1 MASKTIKFA
10 LSSADTTITFF
21 TKHYFVHSSVLKA
34 NSKLFTK
41 LIEEQDKA
49 HLAAPGS
56 HRYHWV
62 FMVNTFGQW
71 RHGAA
76 FELKVCHSN
85 QTKNKSER
93 YSKHTKHS
101 NKRQNLSLEESRQY
115 KGPEGKRASDME
127 AAFERLLW
135 IFYGEQP
142 YHLKEMIGIGK
153 RNLIAETAEY
163 LQAQEVLLPTLS
175 ADIQKRD
182 ENCRWV
188 RQRLIL
194 IP

>member
-1 MASKTIKFA
+1 
-10 LSSADTTITFF
+10 
-21 TKHYFVHSSVLKA
+21 
-34 NSKLFTK
+34 
-41 LIEEQDKA
+41 
-49 HLAAPGS
+49 
-56 HRYHWV
+56 
-62 FMVNTFGQW
+62 
-71 RHGAA
+71 
-76 FELKVCHSN
+76 
-85 QTKNKSER
+85 
-93 YSKHTKHS
+93 
-101 NKRQNLSLEESRQY
+101 
-115 KGPEGKRASDME
+115 ME